1 MPLTSL
7 HSHYSGSLCLRS
19 SRSHVNSALGVWN
32 YNRRAETKLG
42 SLLTVGKLSTKKTA
56 ADYFSLVLAADA
68 HKCAYAK

>member
-1 MPLTSL
+1 M
-7 HSHYSGSLCLRS
+7 
-19 SRSHVNSALGVWN
+19 NSALGVWN
-32 YNRRAETKLG
+32 YNRRAEAKPG